1 MFFCWEGDEK
11 RFGKLELWKDEE
23 LEAIIGAF
31 CLLSELGC
39 TKSLLS
45 SAASRLNLSSFSELG
60 DETTI
65 EPAWFCLSQL
75 TTSLH
80 FTYNEQ
86 QVYMHTQWVI
96 WLTNHLSNEQ
106 KESKVWKYKMTAH
119 TNQIHTLNH
128 QYKHVLKRYNADGY
142 VIRIRTKLVFL
153 ILISKHYQWGRT
165 YRLFCR

>member
-1 MFFCWEGDEK
+1 VFLCWEGDEK
-11 RFGKLELWKDEE
+11 RFGKLELWNDEE

-45 SAASRLNLSSFSELG
+45 SSPSRLNLSSFSELG

-119 TNQIHTLNH
+119 TNQIHALNL
-128 QYKHVLKRYNADGY
+128 QYKHVLKRYNADCY

-153 ILISKHYQWGRT
+153 ILISKHYHWGRT
-165 YRLFCR
+165 YWLFCR